1 MVEVVIIGAG
11 PAGLAA
17 ALTLGR
23 SRRPTLVLDA
33 GQGRNALAE
42 AVHGFLSRDGTAPEE
57 LRHAARRDLAAYPDV
72 ELRDSAVLAATAEPD
87 GFRVTLSDA
96 TELTARRLL
105 LATGVVDELP
115 AIEGLAPLWG
125 RSALHCFYCHGWEVR
140 DQPLAILALR
150 RVDLAFA
157 VQLKRWSADVI
168 LCRDGGPDLEFGE
181 DERALLAQFGVGL
194 REEPIVR
201 LDGHDG
207 ILERMVFRSGE
218 SLRRRALFLHPP
230 ARQRSPLPTQLGCE
244 LLDDGAVA
252 INELGQTSVAGVY
265 AAGDMARRPSLPLR
279 GQQVSPAAA
288 AGQLAAI
295 ALDRELAFAAMV
307 GQATGPAQ
315 RAIGPLVARLLAS
328 A

>member
-1 MVEVVIIGAG
+1 MVEVVVIGAG

-23 SRRPTLVLDA
+23 SRRQTVVLDA
-33 GQGRNALAE
+33 GQGRNAQAD

-57 LRHAARRDLAAYPDV
+57 LRRAARDELAAYPDV
-72 ELRDSAVLAATAEPD
+72 ELRDTAVLAATAEPD

-96 TELTARRLL
+96 TELTAGRLL

-157 VQLKRWSADVI
+157 VHLKRWSADVT
-168 LCRDGGPDLEFGE
+168 LCSNGRPDFELGE
-181 DERALLAQFGVGL
+181 DERVLLAQFGIGL
-194 REEPIVR
+194 REEPIAQ

-207 ILERMVFRSGE
+207 ILERIVFQSGE
-218 SLRRRALFLHPP
+218 SLPRRAVFLHPP
-230 ARQRSPLPTQLGCE
+230 ARQRSPLPAQLGCG
-244 LLDDGAVA
+244 LLDDGIVA
-252 INELGQTSVAGVY
+252 INEFGQTSVAGVY
-265 AAGDMARRPSLPLR
+265 AAGDMARRASQSLR
-279 GQQVSPAAA
+279 GQQVTLAAA

-295 ALDRELAFAAMV
+295 ALDRELALSAAV
-307 GQATGPAQ
+307 SQATGPAQ
-315 RAIGPLVARLLAS
+315 RAVAPLAARLLTPA
-328 A
+328 